1 VQTLNPAMSET
12 QNDTEDLLI
21 RNILVTAAV
30 GAVATLIGLV
40 LVVTAMISANW
51 NFMDWME

>member
-12 QNDTEDLLI
+12 QNDPEDLLI

-30 GAVATLIGLV
+30 GAAAALLGLA
-40 LVVTAMISANW
+40 LAVTAMISANW

>member
-12 QNDTEDLLI
+12 QNDPEDLLI

-30 GAVATLIGLV
+30 GAVATLLGLV

>member
-12 QNDTEDLLI
+12 QNDPEDLLI

>member
-12 QNDTEDLLI
+12 QNDPENLLI

-30 GAVATLIGLV
+30 GAVATLLGLV

>member
-1 VQTLNPAMSET
+1 MNEPAKDPQDPIIRT
-12 QNDTEDLLI
+12 VLLSSAA
-21 RNILVTAAV
+21 AAV
-30 GAVATLIGLV
+30 LGFVATA

>member
-1 VQTLNPAMSET
+1 MQTLNPAMSET
-12 QNDTEDLLI
+12 QNDPEDLLI

-40 LVVTAMISANW
+40 LVVTAMTSANW

>member
-1 VQTLNPAMSET
+1 MSDST
-12 QNDTEDLLI
+12 TDPEDKLI
-21 RNILVTAAV
+21 RTILLSTAAA
-30 GAVATLIGLV
+30 AVAGFLATV

>member
-1 VQTLNPAMSET
+1 MSEPQT
-12 QNDTEDLLI
+12 DSEDLLI
-21 RNILVTAAV
+21 RNILLVAAA

-40 LVVTAMISANW
+40 LLVAAMISANF

>member
-1 VQTLNPAMSET
+1 MNEPAKDPQDPIIRT
-12 QNDTEDLLI
+12 VLLSSA
-21 RNILVTAAV
+21 TAAV
-30 GAVATLIGLV
+30 LGFVATA